1 MTITTH
7 YYLAPAHWACAAVY
21 GDDDG
26 LERADARAAR
36 RWLASLPGDVVDVID
51 ENAYYERYEPGDDT
65 GEPPLNW
72 PADAETPGY
81 HAVHDASWVSP
92 YGAECAVYVVHEHA
106 RP

>member
-1 MTITTH
+1 MTFITH

-21 GDDDG
+21 GEDDG

-36 RWLASLPGDVVDVID
+36 RWLASLPGDVVDVITED
-51 ENAYYERYEPGDDT
+51 AYYGRYEPGDDM
-65 GEPPLNW
+65 GEPPPGW
-72 PADAETPGY
+72 PDDAETPGF

-92 YGAECAVYVVHEHA
+92 YSAECAVYVVLEHA